1 MADEEHLKILRQG
14 VGVWNRWRREH
25 HDTRPDLSRADLRRV
40 HLRGADLW
48 RANMQ
53 QANISGADLI
63 RAELGGADFTEANLR
78 GATLIGAHLFEA
90 DFFEADLSEADLREA
105 DLWKAYLWKA
115 NLRSASLF
123 VANLS
128 GAVLIRADLRGADL
142 SHARLHGT
150 LLADLD
156 LSEVR
161 GLETTNH
168 LGPSTIGADT
178 LQRSQG
184 EIPESFLRG
193 CGLSDWEIEAARLY
207 RPGLS
212 HKEIG
217 DILDNIHDMRARRP
231 IQVSS
236 LFISYSHADS
246 SFVDHMEPYLNEQGI
261 RFWRDSHHTT
271 SGRLEKQIDRA
282 MRHNP
287 TVLLVLSAH
296 SVQSDWVEHEASLAR
311 ELEQELGRDVL
322 YPVALDDTWKTG
334 RWPERLRDPMRED
347 HILDF
352 SAWEDEAVFG
362 RMVTRLIEGLDLFC
376 KE

>member
-1 MADEEHLKILRQG
+1 MADEQHLKILKQG
-14 VGVWNRWRREH
+14 VGVWNRWRKEK
-25 HDTRPDLSRADLRRV
+25 HDVRPDLSRADLRRV

-48 RANMQ
+48 RANLQ
-53 QANISGADLI
+53 QANVSGADLV
-63 RAELGGADFTEANLR
+63 RAELGGADFAEAKLR

-90 DFFEADLSEADLREA
+90 DFFEADLREVDLREA

-115 NLRSASLF
+115 NLRRASLF

-142 SHARLHGT
+142 SHARLQGT

-161 GLETTNH
+161 GLETTSH
-168 LGPSTIGADT
+168 LGPSSIGVDT
-178 LQRSQG
+178 LQRSHG
-184 EIPESFLRG
+184 EIPEPFLRG

-217 DILDNIHDMRARRP
+217 DILDTIHDLRAHRP
-231 IQVSS
+231 IQVNP

-246 SFVDHMEPYLNEQGI
+246 PFVDHLEPYLDEQGI
-261 RFWRDSHHTT
+261 RFWRDIHHAT

-287 TVLLVLSAH
+287 TVLLILSAH
-296 SVQSDWVEHEASLAR
+296 SAQSDWVEHEAGLAR

-322 YPVALDDTWKTG
+322 YPVALDDSWKTYG
-334 RWPERLRDPMRED
+334 WPERLRDPMRED
-347 HILDF
+347 HILDLT
-352 SAWEDEAVFG
+352 AWEDEAVFG
-362 RMVTRLIEGLDLFC
+362 RMVTKLIEGLGLFY